1 MIVSSMPFFDEVCYV
16 HNTVWCLC
24 SGTLVSS
31 TNKTD
36 IYDTTEIFSK
46 LVSNT
51 YNLTKT

>member
-1 MIVSSMPFFDEVCYV
+1 MIVSSMSFSDEVCYM

-36 IYDTTEIFSK
+36 IYDITEIFSK
-46 LVSNT
+46 LESIT
-51 YNLTKT
+51 YNLIKT